1 MVGSVRGPGSVPAA
15 VGGPKQRSRLRL
27 QRRRCG
33 HGGSASGGSQTR
45 SRKGCDRPCAAVR
58 VVIRWPASGFF
69 RTPSRESTVDRR
81 RRRVSMSEVAALAD
95 VAISSVSRV
104 LSDHPDVS
112 DEMRARVLA
121 AVAQLEYEPDFLA
134 QSLRRGETRS
144 VGFVVGDIS
153 NPLFANVAW
162 GVETV
167 LQANG
172 YSLMFMNSESEPALD
187 VAHIRFFLSRRVDG
201 LILSLA
207 SEQDPATLEQLAK
220 LEVPIV
226 VVDRDLPPELGASA
240 VQSDHATGMREAVD
254 HLLDLGHR
262 RIALVAGSLA
272 IRPGPRSTRG
282 DAGGDRRAG
291 RARRDHPHA
300 GLVHRRARRVG
311 HQPVAGP
318 PRAADRHHRRRQ
330 PPVRGM
336 PDRHH
341 PARVC
346 ASARTSRWSPAT
358 TSRSRGSTS
367 LRSPRSRGTG
377 SSSARP
383 RRACCSSVWSMA
395 RSPRP
400 RSSRRRMSRGRRWH
414 PPRAT
419 SAIRSGVPAAVA
431 SARLS

>member
-1 MVGSVRGPGSVPAA
+1 
-15 VGGPKQRSRLRL
+15 
-27 QRRRCG
+27 
-33 HGGSASGGSQTR
+33 
-45 SRKGCDRPCAAVR
+45 
-58 VVIRWPASGFF
+58 
-69 RTPSRESTVDRR
+69 
-81 RRRVSMSEVAALAD
+81 MSEVAALAD

-112 DEMRARVLA
+112 DDMRVRVLA

-220 LEVPIV
+220 LELPIV

-272 IRPGPRSTRG
+272 LRPGHARLAGMQEAIAARG
-282 DAGGDRRAG
+282 VPDETIHMPGSFTVEHGETATNRLLDLPEPPTAIIAGGNHPFVGCLTAITQRGLRLGEDISLVACDDVPL
-291 RARRDHPHA
+291 ARIY
-300 GLVHRRARRVG
+300 
-311 HQPVAGP
+311 
-318 PRAADRHHRRRQ
+318 Q
-330 PPVRGM
+330 PPI
-336 PDRHH
+336 
-341 PARVC
+341 
-346 ASARTSRWSPAT
+346 ASISRDGVLIGQTASRLLLKRLVDGAEPET
-358 TSRSRGSTS
+358 TLIPT
-367 LRSPRSRGTG
+367 TYV
-377 SSSARP
+377 ARP
-383 RRACCSSVWSMA
+383 SVA
-395 RSPRP
+395 
-400 RSSRRRMSRGRRWH
+400 

-419 SAIRSGVPAAVA
+419 SAIRSGVPAAAA